1 MCGIASFLSNRLW
14 LTEPDVSWLGGL
26 EASFA
31 EANSGDD
38 LLAAAKPL
46 EELGGRFYELM
57 SFGLHMRLVGDA
69 EALRALSGI
78 R

>member
-1 MCGIASFLSNRLW
+1 MSNKKWLETPDTAWLSTLDTDFSALRE
-14 LTEPDVSWLGGL
+14 TP
-26 EASFA
+26 
-31 EANSGDD
+31 D